1 MRTLLDDSLVG
12 IALLASALY
21 AIYSLGPRTLRGRMR
36 AGMAAAL
43 RGWSAFPPFRV
54 LAQRLQAASPK
65 GACGECAGCGAGQP
79 ASVRTMGKV
88 QNVIFDLGGVV
99 LDWNPDRLVAR
110 FQPLPE
116 LRPQFKEAVFGHADW
131 QLFDRGTL
139 TESEMLERMA
149 TRTGRPRH
157 ELEAVMDAVRES
169 LAEKPETVRL
179 IRTLQARGVP
189 LFCLSNMPETI
200 YAHLR
205 RRHSFWDA
213 FQGVVISSQVRMI
226 KPEPEVFVHLLDK
239 FGLRAEESV
248 FIDDVAANVDAAK
261 SVGLNAIRFSDAAQ
275 CQRELERLW
284 AA

>member
-1 MRTLLDDSLVG
+1 M
-12 IALLASALY
+12 A
-21 AIYSLGPRTLRGRMR
+21 R
-36 AGMAAAL
+36 AA
-43 RGWSAFPPFRV
+43 V
-54 LAQRLQAASPK
+54 
-65 GACGECAGCGAGQP
+65 
-79 ASVRTMGKV
+79 GKV

-99 LDWNPDRLVAR
+99 LDWNPDQLVAR

-116 LRPQFKEAVFGHADW
+116 LQPQFKEAVFGHSDW

-139 TESEMLERMA
+139 TEPEMLKRME
-149 TRTGRPRH
+149 TRTGRPRR
-157 ELEAVMDAVRES
+157 ELLAVMDAVRDS

-179 IRTLQARGVP
+179 IRTLQARGIP

-213 FQGVVISSQVRMI
+213 FQGIVISSQVRMI
-226 KPEPEVFVHLLDK
+226 KPEREVFVHLLDK
-239 FGLRAEESV
+239 FALQAEESV

-261 SVGLNAIRFSDAAQ
+261 SVGMNAIWFRDAAQ
-275 CQRELERLW
+275 CQRDLERLW